1 MYHITRACI
10 VGFFK
15 LCIGGEKSGT
25 TEGYTFGSMLFASES
40 PSFRTVNIDFIC
52 TAIVGL

>member
-1 MYHITRACI
+1 M
-10 VGFFK
+10 GFFK
-15 LCIGGEKSGT
+15 LYVGGEKSGT